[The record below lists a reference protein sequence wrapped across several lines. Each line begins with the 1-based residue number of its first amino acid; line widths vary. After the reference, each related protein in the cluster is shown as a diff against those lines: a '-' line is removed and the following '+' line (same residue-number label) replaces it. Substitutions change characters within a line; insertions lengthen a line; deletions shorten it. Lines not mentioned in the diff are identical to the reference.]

1 MNQVVF
7 LKRKIAT
14 TLAILAI
21 SLTLGISLASA
32 DEEIELYVYTDKAS
46 YEYGDR
52 GTLYVTI
59 WNKGGAVDLENIE
72 VHFPWE
78 GLYHETW
85 DGNATL
91 DISSSIGKG
100 EQETHEIPFT
110 IPSESR
116 GTWGGSGAAQVT
128 LHYEALGTPESLES
142 SVWIATAIPIS
153 NENIMPT
160 YYLTIVLAIAVIVV
174 IIELYFVWRRLGR
187 LSFPT
192 PTA

>member
-1 MNQVVF
+1 VVF

-14 TLAILAI
+14 TLIV
-21 SLTLGISLASA
+21 LGIALALGIGSVSA
-32 DEEIELYVYTDKAS
+32 EEIELYVYTNKAS
-46 YEYGDR
+46 YEYGEH
-52 GTLYVTI
+52 GTLYATV

-72 VHFPWE
+72 VNFPWE

-100 EQETHEIPFT
+100 EQETYEIAFT

-116 GTWGGSGAAQVT
+116 GTWGGTGAAQVT
-128 LHYEALGTPESLES
+128 LNYEES
-142 SVWIATAIPIS
+142 SVWIVIAVPVS

-187 LSFPT
+187 PSL
-192 PTA
+192 TATTA

>member
-1 MNQVVF
+1 MVF

-14 TLAILAI
+14 TLIV
-21 SLTLGISLASA
+21 LGIALALGIGLASA

-46 YEYGDR
+46 YEYGDH
-52 GTLYVTI
+52 GTLYATV
-59 WNKGGAVDLENIE
+59 WNRGGAVDLENIE
-72 VHFPWE
+72 VSFPWE

-100 EQETHEIPFT
+100 EQETYEIAFT

-116 GTWGGSGAAQVT
+116 GTWGGTGAAQVT
-128 LHYEALGTPESLES
+128 LNYEALGTPEEIES
-142 SVWIATAIPIS
+142 SVWIVTAVPIS

-187 LSFPT
+187 PSPIA
-192 PTA
+192 TAA